1 MRRCMWGDANLA
13 CPGMTPIMSAVATP
27 VPFGA
32 RYATTPR
39 FLALF
44 SDSNR
49 LVEETAAYLDG
60 EGRQEAAA
68 LGYEAAHAYA
78 QEGMRLTTR
87 LMRLMSWLILRRAVA
102 DGDMSMEE
110 ADYERRKSM
119 GFVEPTPTLETIAI
133 LPVQLG
139 ELIGAAARLELR
151 ILHIDASETVDAP
164 RPSPVRRE
172 LSLLR
177 AAFSGQPVMRAP
189 RKPVSHGAPRGLV
202 APPAV
207 NDTTP
212 EYVSDQS
219 MGA

>member
-1 MRRCMWGDANLA
+1 
-13 CPGMTPIMSAVATP
+13 MTPNMSAVATP

-39 FLALF
+39 FVALF
-44 SDSNR
+44 SDANR
-49 LVEETAAYLDG
+49 LVEDTAAYLDG
-60 EGRQEAAA
+60 EGRKDASA
-68 LGYEAAHAYA
+68 LEHVAAHAYA

-102 DGDMSMEE
+102 DGDMSVEE
-110 ADYERRKSM
+110 ADFERRKSM
-119 GFVEPTPTLETIAI
+119 SFVETTPTLETIAI
-133 LPVQLG
+133 LPVRLG
-139 ELIGAAARLELR
+139 DLIGAAARLELR
-151 ILHIDASETVDAP
+151 ILHIDASETLDAP

-177 AAFSGQPVMRAP
+177 AAFSGQPLASP
-189 RKPVSHGAPRGLV
+189 LRKTAQGHIRTGGPRGLV

-207 NDTTP
+207 NDINGD
-212 EYVSDQS
+212 YVPDQL

>member
-1 MRRCMWGDANLA
+1 
-13 CPGMTPIMSAVATP
+13 MSAVATP

-32 RYATTPR
+32 RYATTPG
-39 FLALF
+39 FVALF
-44 SDSNR
+44 SEANS

-60 EGRQEAAA
+60 GGRQDAAQLEA
-68 LGYEAAHAYA
+68 GAAHAYA

-102 DGDMSMEE
+102 DGDMTPEE
-110 ADYERRKSM
+110 ADVERRKSM

-133 LPVQLG
+133 LPERLG
-139 ELIGAAARLELR
+139 ALIGAAARLELR
-151 ILHIDASETVDAP
+151 ILHIDASEALDAP

-177 AAFSGQPVMRAP
+177 AAFSGQPQAP
-189 RKPVSHGAPRGLV
+189 ARKASRGLV
-202 APPAV
+202 APTAV
-207 NDTTP
+207 NANGDYHT
-212 EYVSDQS
+212 EQM